1 MTWLNLTD
9 HIVLASASPR
19 RLALLEQIQVP
30 VKQLILPSPPG
41 EDEPRLPNEP
51 VTAYVNRTA
60 QDKLARALAHLS
72 GTGLADH
79 QAVLSADT
87 TVALGQE
94 ILAKPVDDLDAH
106 RMLST
111 LSNQT
116 HQVYTAVCLAWDD
129 NTFQALSMSS
139 VRFAPLTPEQIQFYI
154 QTKEPFG
161 KAGGYAIQ
169 GIAARF
175 VEHLEGSFSGVM
187 GLPIYETTQLLCKAG
202 LMK

>member
-1 MTWLNLTD
+1 
-9 HIVLASASPR
+9 
-19 RLALLEQIQVP
+19 
-30 VKQLILPSPPG
+30 
-41 EDEPRLPNEP
+41 
-51 VTAYVNRTA
+51 
-60 QDKLARALAHLS
+60 LAHLS

-116 HQVYTAVCLAWDD
+116 HQVYTAVCLAWDG